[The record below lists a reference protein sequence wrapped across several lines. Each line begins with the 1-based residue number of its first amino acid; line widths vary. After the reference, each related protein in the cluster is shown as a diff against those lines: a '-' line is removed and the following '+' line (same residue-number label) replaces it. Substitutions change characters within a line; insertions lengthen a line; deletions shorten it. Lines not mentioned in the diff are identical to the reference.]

1 MQNKKYK
8 LSRRAFLKSAGFAG
22 VGSLLDP
29 LAQTV
34 AAADN
39 PPKVPKR
46 RFGKT
51 GVDVSVLSVG
61 GTMNLSSNLLLLR
74 QAFKWGVT
82 YWDTAHSYRWGKS
95 EEGVGKYLNKYPDDR
110 KKNFSGN
117 KIRRMDDERYDRR
130 FA

>member
-1 MQNKKYK
+1 MQNKNYK
-8 LSRRAFLKSAGFAG
+8 LSRRAFLKTAGFAG

-82 YWDTAHSYRWGKS
+82 YWDTAHSYRYPPISYCSGRHLN
-95 EEGVGKYLNKYPDDR
+95 GVSLIG
-110 KKNFSGN
+110 
-117 KIRRMDDERYDRR
+117 IRPTPIDGVKAKR
-130 FA
+130 ALVNI

>member
-1 MQNKKYK
+1 MQNKNYK
-8 LSRRAFLKSAGFAG
+8 LSRRAFLKTAGFAG

-51 GVDVSVLSVG
+51 GVDVSGCFS
-61 GTMNLSSNLLLLR
+61 T
-74 QAFKWGVT
+74 
-82 YWDTAHSYRWGKS
+82 
-95 EEGVGKYLNKYPDDR
+95 
-110 KKNFSGN
+110 FSGRHHES
-117 KIRRMDDERYDRR
+117 ILQSPI
-130 FA
+130 AQAGI